1 VRVAAL
7 YDIHAN
13 LPALEAVLREVEA
26 AEPDRIVI
34 GGDAATGPMNAETLD
49 ALMALG
55 DRALFVQ
62 GNADRW
68 TVEAYDDPSW
78 VSPEDEHPG
87 RRAAAWAAAQIGRPH
102 RDFLAS
108 FAPTVELHVEPLGRT
123 LFCHGSPRSDDEAI
137 TAVTPEHR
145 LQQLLDGV
153 EARVVVCG
161 HTHVQ
166 FDRRHGEQRVV
177 NAGSVGMPY
186 EGRPGAHWLLLGP
199 DVDLRRTEY
208 DLGAAIERLRSTGW
222 PGVEQFLQQS
232 FLEPIDPAW
241 VSEFFE
247 RQAQKVEKPAR
258 S

>member
-1 VRVAAL
+1 MRVAAL

-26 AEPDRIVI
+26 AEPDRIAI
-34 GGDAATGPMNAETLD
+34 GGDAATGPMHAETLD

-62 GNADRW
+62 GTPTAGLSMSTR
-68 TVEAYDDPSW
+68 TRRPCRRRRSIRAGARP
-78 VSPEDEHPG
+78 PG
-87 RRAAAWAAAQIGRPH
+87 RQRRSARQ

-108 FAPTVELHVEPLGRT
+108 FAPMVELDIGGLRRT

-137 TAVTPEHR
+137 TAMTPDDR
-145 LQQLLDGV
+145 LQRLLEGV
-153 EARVVVCG
+153 EAPVVVCG

-166 FDRRHGEQRVV
+166 FDGRRGARRVV

-199 DVDLRRTEY
+199 DVYLRRTDY
-208 DLGAAIERLRSTGW
+208 DLDAPIKRLRATGW
-222 PGVEQFLQQS
+222 PGVEEFLQHS
-232 FLEPIDPAW
+232 FI
-241 VSEFFE
+241 
-247 RQAQKVEKPAR
+247 
-258 S
+258 